1 MERPESARWFWWA
14 LGAVVI
20 GGLTIRLVYVFVS
33 RQHYDFGGD
42 AYFYHAGANV
52 LADGKGFTSPFY
64 PHRVVQAAE
73 HPPLYV
79 MFLAIPSALGFQS
92 VLAHLVWSS
101 ILGAGTI
108 VLVGLIGR
116 QVVGPRVGVVAAVL
130 AAVYPN
136 VWVPDTSLMA
146 ETLAMSATALTI
158 FLAYRY
164 WRSPST
170 WGLVAVGA
178 AGGVGALSRSELILL
193 VPFLVIPLALLA
205 PGPDRRRRWIGL
217 VAGGLAGV
225 AVVTPWVAFNFS
237 RFEKPVFLTSSY
249 GSLLSAADCDRVWR
263 SHHKSYFSQQCTID
277 IRDREMPPGDLDQSQ
292 QDEVYRRA
300 ALRYIRHHEDLI
312 PGVVVARLGAIVG
325 LYHPNLQINIDSVIE
340 GRELWLARAGMYSFY
355 AMALLSVAGAIA
367 LRRARRVPL
376 FPLLVPPAIVLLTV
390 VLTYAS
396 TRFRSSAEVAF
407 CVLAAVAIDAA
418 IGLVRGRT
426 GDGSTTPDP
435 EPEVP
440 VEA

>member
-1 MERPESARWFWWA
+1 MERPESTRWFWWA

-146 ETLAMSATALTI
+146 ETLAMSATALDDLPGVPVLEIAVDLGARGRGRGGRGRRVEPLRAHPAGSVPGDPARAARARTGS
-158 FLAYRY
+158 ATPVD
-164 WRSPST
+164 RSRRR
-170 WGLVAVGA
+170 WA
-178 AGGVGALSRSELILL
+178 
-193 VPFLVIPLALLA
+193 
-205 PGPDRRRRWIGL
+205 RRRRGGDTVGRIQLQPVREARVPHLVLRL
-217 VAGGLAGV
+217 VALRGRLRPGV
-225 AVVTPWVAFNFS
+225 ALAPQ
-237 RFEKPVFLTSSY
+237 E
-249 GSLLSAADCDRVWR
+249 LLLATVHDR
-263 SHHKSYFSQQCTID
+263 
-277 IRDREMPPGDLDQSQ
+277 
-292 QDEVYRRA
+292 
-300 ALRYIRHHEDLI
+300 
-312 PGVVVARLGAIVG
+312 
-325 LYHPNLQINIDSVIE
+325 HP
-340 GRELWLARAGMYSFY
+340 
-355 AMALLSVAGAIA
+355 
-367 LRRARRVPL
+367 
-376 FPLLVPPAIVLLTV
+376 
-390 VLTYAS
+390 
-396 TRFRSSAEVAF
+396 
-407 CVLAAVAIDAA
+407 
-418 IGLVRGRT
+418 
-426 GDGSTTPDP
+426 
-435 EPEVP
+435 
-440 VEA
+440 

>member
-14 LGAVVI
+14 LGAVVL

-33 RQHYDFGGD
+33 RQYYDFGGD

-52 LADGKGFTSPFY
+52 LADGKGFTSPFF

-79 MFLAIPSALGFQS
+79 MFLAIPSALGLQT

-101 ILGAGTI
+101 IIGAGTI
-108 VLVGLIGR
+108 VLLGLVGRDI
-116 QVVGPRVGVVAAVL
+116 VGPRVGVIAAFL

-146 ETLAMSATALTI
+146 ETLSMAATALTI
-158 FLAYRY
+158 WLAYRY
-164 WRSPST
+164 WRSPTT
-170 WGLVAVGA
+170 WRLVAVGI
-178 AGGVGALSRSELILL
+178 AGGIGALSRSELILL
-193 VPFLVIPLALLA
+193 VPGMVIPLALLA
-205 PGPDRRRRWIGL
+205 PGPDRRRRWLGL
-217 VAGGLAGV
+217 VAAGVAGV

-237 RFEKPVFLTSSY
+237 RFDKPVFLTSSY

-263 SHHKSYFSQQCTID
+263 SNQKSYFSQQCTID

-325 LYHPNLQINIDSVIE
+325 LYHPSLQINIDSVIE

-367 LRRARRVPL
+367 LRRKRTAPV
-376 FPLLVPPAIVLLTV
+376 FPLLVPPVIVLVTV

-407 CVLAAVAIDAA
+407 CVLAAVAIDSAVDA
-418 IGLVRGRT
+418 VRRRAT
-426 GDGSTTPDP
+426 DP
-435 EPEVP
+435 EIPAQP
-440 VEA
+440 